1 MKSLTNLRKGLALV
15 LCAAMLMGDTTML
28 QAAQVEA
35 TTVGAVVSE
44 SKAETEVA
52 EDVPTEE
59 VEQEQEEAEV
69 VEPQAE
75 ATEVSE
81 AEEKS
86 EETQVEAADVETALE
101 NKALEATYT
110 ATVGETT
117 VTVVAPEGA
126 FTEEV
131 TLQVTEV
138 EITDEM
144 QAQLDEQAIA
154 EQKAINSAS
163 AYDISFVNAEG
174 KEIEPAKEVQ
184 VSIATAEVNSGD
196 DASVYHFD
204 EEKAAV
210 ADMDAT
216 VVESGDVA
224 FETDHFS
231 TYVIVNKGG
240 NTVKVTIHHD
250 TLNDDGRTREIYKT
264 DVVDLPVGGR
274 IKDYAKA
281 SNWEVQGLF
290 IKNEDGTW
298 ENDG

>member
-52 EDVPTEE
+52 EDVPAE
-59 VEQEQEEAEV
+59 VTEQEEAEV

-86 EETQVEAADVETALE
+86 EETQVEAEDVETALE

-174 KEIEPAKEVQ
+174 KEVGHRTPYP
-184 VSIATAEVNSGD
+184 VSSG
-196 DASVYHFD
+196 
-204 EEKAAV
+204 
-210 ADMDAT
+210 
-216 VVESGDVA
+216 
-224 FETDHFS
+224 
-231 TYVIVNKGG
+231 
-240 NTVKVTIHHD
+240 
-250 TLNDDGRTREIYKT
+250 
-264 DVVDLPVGGR
+264 
-274 IKDYAKA
+274 
-281 SNWEVQGLF
+281 
-290 IKNEDGTW
+290 
-298 ENDG
+298 